1 MTSILLIRTGRTDFD
16 DQQRVQ
22 GTLDLPLSEQ
32 GWQQVAALAEEL
44 NQYAVEAV
52 YAGPER
58 ATQQTA
64 ELVAVSLQKKV
75 KTKKH
80 LHNLNLGLW
89 QGMLIQDVKTK
100 QPWIYKQWLEHPE
113 TVCPPDGETLQ
124 SARQRL
130 QAELAKVTKK
140 HKAGTVA
147 LVLADPLASLL
158 SHLLCEEC
166 LGNLWQACCEERP
179 PWQMLTTG
187 EPLAAATSG
196 PETPDAGLA

>member
-1 MTSILLIRTGRTDFD
+1 M
-16 DQQRVQ
+16 
-22 GTLDLPLSEQ
+22 
-32 GWQQVAALAEEL
+32 AALAEEL
-44 NQYAVEAV
+44 SHHEVEAV

-89 QGMLIQDVKTK
+89 QGMLIQDVKNK
-100 QPWIYKQWLEHPE
+100 QPRIYKQWLEHPE

-130 QAELAKVTKK
+130 QAELAKITKK
-140 HKAGTVA
+140 HKSATVA
-147 LVLADPLASLL
+147 LVLTDPLASLL
-158 SHLLCEEC
+158 SHLLCENC

-179 PWQMLTTG
+179 PWQMLTVG
-187 EPLAAATSG
+187 EPLAATASI
-196 PETPDAGLA
+196 PAISDAGLA